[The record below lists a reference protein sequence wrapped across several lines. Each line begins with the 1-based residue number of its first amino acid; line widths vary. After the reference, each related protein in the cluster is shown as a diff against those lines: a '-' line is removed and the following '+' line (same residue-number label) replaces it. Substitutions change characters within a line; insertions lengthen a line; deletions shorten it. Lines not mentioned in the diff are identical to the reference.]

1 MASTETLPLSS
12 TGADQTATASPLST
26 WAENYSITLDP
37 LQGRKARFPTLQ
49 SFSSGVT
56 ENGEWVLIGGRTN
69 GLHNFTNKGTI
80 NFPPSHQNDRIWV
93 YDPAQERSWSRPLS
107 KSGLSAAKQLSL
119 STTNAEQLQQGD
131 VLFRV
136 GGYVYDE
143 SSKTFQTRN
152 RLSAIDLGDLADWAK
167 GKSKQL
173 PQNSVLSVKGE
184 AIDVNGE
191 PTHLFAV
198 TGGELLAGR
207 RDGQAQLIFGQD
219 FKGGYTSGSNGLYT
233 SQVRNFNIDY
243 QPKRGKLSY
252 SLNRVTEPNDSLYRR
267 RDLNVIT
274 QLDRNAKGKLVQEA
288 AALAGVF
295 YNGEGV
301 WTVPVGIDL
310 LTGQPTMPDPNNPAT
325 FRQGFNQYT
334 AANLGLY
341 SRNEDSQTNLIFGG
355 ISALILDPSGEP
367 YYVNR
372 DNDPNQAFSYP
383 FTSQIAALS
392 RTENG
397 EWTQAI
403 AGSFPSLSNDLGQP
417 LTYGASS
424 TFIPIPNGQ
433 NKNVRYLAD
442 GILDLDRLQGKSRPG
457 KPVLVGYVVGGI
469 ESQVSSDFND
479 LSTYGS
485 TNYTVASGEIFQV
498 MITPN

>member
-1 MASTETLPLSS
+1 MAPNETIPLNA

-26 WAENYSITLDP
+26 WAENYSISLEP
-37 LQGRKARFPTLQ
+37 LKGRQARFPTLQ
-49 SFSSGVT
+49 SFSAGMT
-56 ENGEWVLIGGRTN
+56 RDGEWVLIGGRTN
-69 GLHNFTNKGTI
+69 GLHNFTNKGTA
-80 NFPPSHQNDRIWV
+80 NFPPAHQNDRIWV
-93 YDPAQERSWSRPLS
+93 YDPVRERSWSRPLS

-131 VLFRV
+131 IMFRV

-143 SSKTFQTRN
+143 ASQTFQTRN
-152 RLSAIDLGDLADWAK
+152 RLSAINLGDLANWAK
-167 GKSKQL
+167 DKTKQL
-173 PQNSVLSVKGE
+173 PKDSVLSVAGE
-184 AIDVNGE
+184 AIQVDGE

-219 FKGGYTSGSNGLYT
+219 FKGSYTSGTNGLYT
-233 SQVRNFNIDY
+233 SQVRNFNIHY
-243 QPKRGKLSY
+243 QPKQRALSY
-252 SLNRVTEPNDSLYRR
+252 SLNRVTEPKSSLYRR
-267 RDLNVIT
+267 RDLNVMT
-274 QLDRNAKGKLVQEA
+274 QLDRNATGRLVQEA

-301 WTVPVGIDL
+301 WTVPVEIDL
-310 LTGQPTMPDPNNPAT
+310 LTGQPTMPAPKNPAT

-341 SRNEDSQTNLIFGG
+341 SRSEDSQTNLIFGG
-355 ISALILDPSGEP
+355 ISAVILDPSGAP

-372 DNDPNQAFSYP
+372 DNDPNQGFSYP

-392 RTENG
+392 RTADG

-403 AGSFPSLSNDLGQP
+403 AGSFPDISNDQGQP
-417 LTYGASS
+417 LSFGAAS
-424 TFIPIPNGQ
+424 TFIPISKGQ
-433 NKNVRYLAD
+433 NKRVRYLAD
-442 GILDLDRLQGKSRPG
+442 GVLDLDRLQGKSQPG
-457 KPVLVGYVVGGI
+457 EPVLVGYVVGGI
-469 ESQVSSDFND
+469 ESQVFSDFND
-479 LSTYGS
+479 LSTYGN

-498 MITPN
+498 LITPS